1 MIYSLS
7 LKLER
12 SSASLAI
19 VTTDNS
25 KKPDNWHCFGIV
37 ARLGVTCHYKND
49 FMVWHV
55 VQSLVQGEYKTLMDH
70 FCLLT
75 WTRIDNKKNKNQK
88 TNTKQWKIGLLL
100 WIVFFNVCLAHKS
113 LFWHLGR
120 LYLRIDFCIRWT
132 LSPFFFD
139 MYIILIFHLSH
150 SFSTFFPISCLNAFI
165 CNNADL
171 LLVLIFLLCTL
182 CKLKLLDY
190 QTLTCGANLFLEIKQ
205 CRVCF
210 LFSFHVAG
218 VENF

>member
-37 ARLGVTCHYKND
+37 ACLGVTCHYKND

-75 WTRIDNKKNKNQK
+75 GTRIDNKKTK
-88 TNTKQWKIGLLL
+88 TKKQTQSSEKLGCCCELY
-100 WIVFFNVCLAHKS
+100 S
-113 LFWHLGR
+113 LMSAW
-120 LYLRIDFCIRWT
+120 
-132 LSPFFFD
+132 
-139 MYIILIFHLSH
+139 
-150 SFSTFFPISCLNAFI
+150 PIKVYFGI
-165 CNNADL
+165 
-171 LLVLIFLLCTL
+171 
-182 CKLKLLDY
+182 
-190 QTLTCGANLFLEIKQ
+190 
-205 CRVCF
+205 
-210 LFSFHVAG
+210 
-218 VENF
+218 